1 MSVYVDDIIIT
12 NFLTAKVNKCIITK
26 LATTSIK
33 DMDSLHYFL
42 VLRVIPTSACLFL
55 FQHENIEELIE
66 KAKIIDD
73 NVVLSPLS
81 TSITLTE
88 DDGSFYHH
96 WLYLIPQQD
105 R

>member
-1 MSVYVDDIIIT
+1 MSVYVDYIIIT
-12 NFLTAKVNKCIITK
+12 IFFTAKVNKCITK